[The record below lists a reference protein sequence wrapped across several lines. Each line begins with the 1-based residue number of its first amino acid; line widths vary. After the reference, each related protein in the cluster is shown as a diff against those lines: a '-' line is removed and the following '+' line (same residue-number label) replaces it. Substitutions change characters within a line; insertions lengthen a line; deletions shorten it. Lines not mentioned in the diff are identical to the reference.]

1 MAIQRFPLFEAM
13 RMNQREHFLTVQR
26 KGRKI
31 LPYKP
36 RADFVRNLAEK
47 TGMSYED
54 AYFGLFAEREQ
65 LIYVRD
71 LIVGKRQKKAKVE
84 VAE

>member
-1 MAIQRFPLFEAM
+1 MIQKFPLFEAM
-13 RMNQREHFLTVQR
+13 RLNQREHFLTVQR
-26 KGRKI
+26 KGRKV

-36 RADFVRNLAEK
+36 RADFVRNLAQK
-47 TGMSYED
+47 TGLSYED

-71 LIVGKRQKKAKVE
+71 LIVGKRTRKTKAGG
-84 VAE
+84 AE